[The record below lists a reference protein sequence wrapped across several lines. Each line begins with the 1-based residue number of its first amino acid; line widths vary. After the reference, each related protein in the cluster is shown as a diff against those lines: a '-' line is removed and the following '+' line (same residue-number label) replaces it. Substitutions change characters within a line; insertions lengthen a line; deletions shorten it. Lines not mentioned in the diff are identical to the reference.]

1 MGNQDNLFSC
11 CLCGTT
17 GHTSC
22 FGLLPE
28 ALKQIDETK
37 WECPRC
43 KICVVCGVK
52 TEHKRML
59 VCNLCDKIYHA
70 TCVRPVFPRPAR
82 GAWRCDSCKKKTMMS
97 KEKNHINRMAASVK
111 ERYKKHNMKLNA
123 VKKIKSQ
130 SYSVLKKSKHSKKEM
145 RRSSDSSCSSDDNPV
160 SEQKSSLPPGVTE
173 NDVSLFKNVQ
183 ETALKVMG
191 HGSIPPEPQGR
202 SPGAI
207 EFGKYSIETW
217 YSSPYPQEYARL
229 PKLFL
234 CEFCLK
240 YMKSKNILSR
250 HMRKCNWS
258 HPPGTEIYRK
268 DDLSVFEVDG
278 NVNKLYCQNVCL
290 LAKLFLDHKTLYYD
304 VEPFLFYVLTKN
316 DETGCHF
323 VGYFSKEKLCQQRYN
338 VSCIMTMPQYQR
350 QGYGR
355 FLIDFSYL
363 LSRKEGL
370 PGTPEKPLSDLGR
383 ISYVSYWKSVLL
395 EYIHAWYKKESNHQ
409 INIKNIAQET
419 GISALDIISTMK
431 ELNMIQVNEENKVI
445 ISLSKKVLEEH
456 MTKVLAN
463 KHKRIELD
471 PECLRWIPLIT
482 NHIYSD
488 KNEDDS
494 DNSSNSETP
503 SPTAD
508 RITKSASAKPD
519 NNSEKENNFEQTFQK
534 SEKCH
539 KYKKRSEKIQ
549 ESLSS
554 ADENSIQNHLQKR
567 RRSPNRILETPKK
580 EDKLSIKN
588 SPDKSSEKSTPEKSP
603 TKIVKKHKSKKK
615 NIFETKVFKNKKN
628 KYKNNLLKKVN
639 KMKKLGRKKKLS
651 KEVKRLAKILTSN
664 PELIAS
670 ASNRKFLKLKK
681 KNKKESKP
689 PEYGMR
695 LRHQKFTLSETEIAC
710 QQSSMETCDMETP
723 KLEEENKAVLDASLS
738 EEKKNVSDSSLGVE
752 NGNAVSP
759 DLPTGNSEDLTVGT
773 VAEPAPLHDH
783 NTPKIDDDFE
793 VHNLRSLPRRAKRP
807 APPSPIKK
815 PPKKRG
821 RPRLS
826 ETTARPMEIDSSTDV
841 TNGKEEEA
849 VSESMNSEATLP
861 VNDVNKSPK
870 NDSTDANV
878 TNESETSSLENLQH
892 ASEQL
897 DKTDDRD
904 QTSTLDNHNAN
915 DIAESK
921 FNDGLSKEASPQLMD
936 LKQNGDKNDEDNEG
950 TQIESNDDSASLG
963 NINDSEANN
972 FSDAQKNLT
981 SENSNQRRNS
991 DGYPETQNELNKES
1005 SQDLD
1010 SNDANETIEAVLSI
1024 ENNLNSKQAEVME
1037 MSSEN
1042 TENTSDNDQSFEAE
1056 NSNILCDAIPENCV
1070 ASSNCNDLVQSPPQ
1084 TSNDFSN
1091 CSSDVKLLVSSMCDH
1106 VDDYANSAPVSS
1118 CSEPPLFDS
1127 IVNTNPS
1134 VLVPEE
1140 KEIFS
1145 NNSNETTCKDN
1156 SINLQSNNF
1165 EVCMPSNN
1173 FNNNCNSSSNY
1184 LSHPEENM
1192 NQLPLTPQTPISD
1205 HGHNQHPAHMTGT
1218 SGDECHSS
1226 SEGELTNG
1234 ESMLSP
1240 PSVKPRLCPY
1250 KREKMYSYEEE
1261 MHTEYECRSPRD
1273 DHGTENNQC
1282 YTRPPS
1288 VSTPVLLRKNTP
1300 TPDMSHLGV
1309 YTPDSSTNSGFN
1321 SNDMDVNHLNLE
1333 SPSSL
1338 NSNEMPQ
1345 PNSVEPSPPTSTP
1358 PQSYIEPM
1366 QMSRNYCTS
1375 ENERSHNVS
1384 ITASINSHHAVK
1396 TTNCTSS
1403 VSNHSNSS
1411 SHAHHQ
1417 LQQSQINHIHHQQQA
1432 EPSYNQHP
1440 ASAALSNMVNNNSV
1454 GTLILGQGPNVP
1466 PANNYLNTV
1475 NLGMSSA
1482 TPGSNPIG
1490 GSYMVGVPI
1499 TSVIQPQSSSVS
1511 HQQPA
1516 NQASHGSMQR
1526 LSHISMPITTSSC
1539 AVSSQT
1545 FHLQTPSYS
1554 YSNATP
1560 NQSTSCSLAK
1570 LQQLTNGIVEI
1581 SPNQIAG
1588 YPSMTPPPSY
1598 NSPTHQSNLTPPPQM
1613 QRPIAPALPNI
1624 QPQPPL
1630 SSNQVHGYANYNRYH
1645 PRPAVQRTSNIAIS
1659 PNIVASYQTLNGVGY
1674 RMPQA
1679 APLGGSTTL
1688 LNTTGYITN
1697 AGFIN
1702 SPSPAMPMGVV
1713 NMHPQGQYQDA
1724 IQQVRPQSTMYAYSY
1739 HINGGLPPQALMR
1752 R

>member
-1 MGNQDNLFSC
+1 MNSDDHPLLFNNAGACNNAQWGNAQVMG
-11 CLCGTT
+11 
-17 GHTSC
+17 HWRI
-22 FGLLPE
+22 E
-28 ALKQIDETK
+28 
-37 WECPRC
+37 
-43 KICVVCGVK
+43 
-52 TEHKRML
+52 EHMPL
-59 VCNLCDKIYHA
+59 WVSSPSVCNQ
-70 TCVRPVFPRPAR
+70 
-82 GAWRCDSCKKKTMMS
+82 
-97 KEKNHINRMAASVK
+97 NR
-111 ERYKKHNMKLNA
+111 
-123 VKKIKSQ
+123 
-130 SYSVLKKSKHSKKEM
+130 
-145 RRSSDSSCSSDDNPV
+145 DNVV

-173 NDVSLFKNVQ
+173 SDVSLFKNVQ
-183 ETALKVMG
+183 ETALRVMG

-268 DDLSVFEVDG
+268 DDISVFEVDG

-431 ELNMIQVNEENKVI
+431 ELNMIQVNEENKLI

-456 MTKVLAN
+456 MTKVVAN
-463 KHKRIELD
+463 RHRRIELD

-482 NHIYSD
+482 NHMYSD
-488 KNEDDS
+488 KNDDDS
-494 DNSSNSETP
+494 DNSSGSETP
-503 SPTAD
+503 SPTTD
-508 RITKSASAKPD
+508 RIPKSTSTKPD

-539 KYKKRSEKIQ
+539 KYRKRSEKMQ
-549 ESLSS
+549 DNLSS
-554 ADENSIQNHLQKR
+554 ADENSLQNYFPKR
-567 RRSPNRILETPKK
+567 RRSSPNRSLETSKK
-580 EDKLSIKN
+580 EDKFSA
-588 SPDKSSEKSTPEKSP
+588 KSTPEKSP
-603 TKIVKKHKSKKK
+603 EKLTLDKSPSKIVKKHKSKKK
-615 NIFETKVFKNKKN
+615 NIFENKCFKNKKN
-628 KYKNNLLKKVN
+628 KYKSNLLKKVN
-639 KMKKLGRKKKLS
+639 KIKMKKLGRKKKLS
-651 KEVKRLAKILTSN
+651 KEVKRLAKILNSN
-664 PELIAS
+664 PDLIAS
-670 ASNRKFLKLKK
+670 ASNRKFMKLKK

-710 QQSSMETCDMETP
+710 QQSLMESCKREVEKFEDEK
-723 KLEEENKAVLDASLS
+723 KLKNTVP
-738 EEKKNVSDSSLGVE
+738 EEKKIDCNSIMIENDSGTIPPPL
-752 NGNAVSP
+752 
-759 DLPTGNSEDLTVGT
+759 LPATNSENSRDGSVALGDPPPLQAHNSSKNKEDSDL
-773 VAEPAPLHDH
+773 H
-783 NTPKIDDDFE
+783 NW
-793 VHNLRSLPRRAKRP
+793 RSLPRRVKRP
-807 APPSPIKK
+807 APVSPIKK

-826 ETTARPMEIDSSTDV
+826 EITSRSEELDSSAEMLTDAGDEKLIE
-841 TNGKEEEA
+841 TEN
-849 VSESMNSEATLP
+849 SESIA
-861 VNDVNKSPK
+861 NDDASSFSKDPSLDTSKS
-870 NDSTDANV
+870 SL
-878 TNESETSSLENLQH
+878 NESSDFELMPS
-892 ASEQL
+892 ASEKLGEDNHQQN
-897 DKTDDRD
+897 TV
-904 QTSTLDNHNAN
+904 LDNH
-915 DIAESK
+915 ESSEELK
-921 FNDGLSKEASPQLMD
+921 SKVLENCSEAASPQSLD
-936 LKQNGDKNDEDNEG
+936 LKNGSNIVIEDSERDEVTPKNENVKS
-950 TQIESNDDSASLG
+950 ESN
-963 NINDSEANN
+963 NISEE
-972 FSDAQKNLT
+972 QK
-981 SENSNQRRNS
+981 
-991 DGYPETQNELNKES
+991 DES
-1005 SQDLD
+1005 SEDTDQTKNSTEQQETENDLD
-1010 SNDANETIEAVLSI
+1010 KKEDLVLDPDNVKETMEAVLSI
-1024 ENNLNSKQAEVME
+1024 ENSANSECTEAIQ
-1037 MSSEN
+1037 MSVEN
-1042 TENTSDNDQSFEAE
+1042 NSDNDQSYEAE
-1056 NSNILCDAIPENCV
+1056 NSNKLCDIINENCV
-1070 ASSNCNDLVQSPPQ
+1070 VSSECNDLIASPPQ

-1091 CSSDVKLLVSSMCDH
+1091 CSSDVKLLVSSLCDH
-1106 VDDYANSAPVSS
+1106 VDNGDINNALVSS
-1118 CSEPPLFDS
+1118 AYSDPPTFSPAVNSDSDVSMPENKETFVVDRSEAASEAENIDMH
-1127 IVNTNPS
+1127 
-1134 VLVPEE
+1134 
-1140 KEIFS
+1140 
-1145 NNSNETTCKDN
+1145 
-1156 SINLQSNNF
+1156 QNNF
-1165 EVCMPSNN
+1165 EACLPSNN
-1173 FNNNCNSSSNY
+1173 YNCNSSSTY
-1184 LSHPEENM
+1184 LSPTDENTNV

-1205 HGHNQHPAHMTGT
+1205 HGHNHHPSHMTGT

-1240 PSVKPRLCPY
+1240 PSVNKPRLCPY
-1250 KREKMYSYEEE
+1250 KGEKMYYEDE
-1261 MHTEYECRSPRD
+1261 MHTEYESRSPRE
-1273 DHGTENNQC
+1273 DHGTENTQC

-1321 SNDMDVNHLNLE
+1321 STDMDVNHLNLE

-1345 PNSVEPSPPTSTP
+1345 PNSVEPSPQTSTP
-1358 PQSYIEPM
+1358 PQTYIESM
-1366 QMSRNYCTS
+1366 QVSRNYCSS
-1375 ENERSHNVS
+1375 ERGGQHNVP
-1384 ITASINSHHAVK
+1384 ITTGINTLNQVK
-1396 TTNCTSS
+1396 TTNCSPS
-1403 VSNHSNSS
+1403 VSIHSNSS
-1411 SHAHHQ
+1411 QVHQ
-1417 LQQSQINHIHHQQQA
+1417 PLHPQVNHMHQQST
-1432 EPSYNQHP
+1432 ESSYNQHP
-1440 ASAALSNMVNNNSV
+1440 ASAALSSMVNNNSV
-1454 GTLILGQGPNVP
+1454 GTLLLGQGPNIP

-1475 NLGMSSA
+1475 NIGMSSI
-1482 TPGSNPIG
+1482 TPVSNPVG

-1511 HQQPA
+1511 HQQPT

-1539 AVSSQT
+1539 AVSTHT
-1545 FHLQTPSYS
+1545 FHLQSPSYS
-1554 YSNATP
+1554 YTNATP

-1581 SPNQIAG
+1581 TPNQIAS

-1598 NSPTHQSNLTPPPQM
+1598 NSPTHQSNLTPPPQI
-1613 QRPIAPALPNI
+1613 QRPIAPVLPNI
-1624 QPQPPL
+1624 QPQPSSL
-1630 SSNQVHGYANYNRYH
+1630 SSNQVHGYANYRYH
-1645 PRPAVQRTSNIAIS
+1645 PRAVPRTSNIAIS
-1659 PNIVASYQTLNGVGY
+1659 SNIVASYPALNSVGY
-1674 RMPQA
+1674 RMQQA
-1679 APLGGSTTL
+1679 SPLGGSATL
-1688 LNTTGYITN
+1688 LNSPGYITN

-1702 SPSPAMPMGVV
+1702 PPSSAMPMGVV

-1724 IQQVRPQSTMYAYSY
+1724 IQQVRPQNTMYAYSY
-1739 HINGGLPPQALMR
+1739 HINGSLPHQALMR

>member
-1 MGNQDNLFSC
+1 M
-11 CLCGTT
+11 
-17 GHTSC
+17 
-22 FGLLPE
+22 
-28 ALKQIDETK
+28 
-37 WECPRC
+37 
-43 KICVVCGVK
+43 
-52 TEHKRML
+52 
-59 VCNLCDKIYHA
+59 
-70 TCVRPVFPRPAR
+70 CVR
-82 GAWRCDSCKKKTMMS
+82 
-97 KEKNHINRMAASVK
+97 N
-111 ERYKKHNMKLNA
+111 
-123 VKKIKSQ
+123 
-130 SYSVLKKSKHSKKEM
+130 YSVPTKKL
-145 RRSSDSSCSSDDNPV
+145 DNPV
-160 SEQKSSLPPGVTE
+160 VEQKSTLPPGVTE

-482 NHIYSD
+482 NHIYLD

-494 DNSSNSETP
+494 DNFSNSETP

-508 RITKSASAKPD
+508 RIPKSASAKPD

-539 KYKKRSEKIQ
+539 KYKKRSEKMQ
-549 ESLSS
+549 DNLSS
-554 ADENSIQNHLQKR
+554 ADENSLQNHFQKR
-567 RRSPNRILETPKK
+567 RRSPNQILETPKK
-580 EDKLSIKN
+580 EDKLSVKS
-588 SPDKSSEKSTPEKSP
+588 SPDKSFEKSTPEKSP
-603 TKIVKKHKSKKK
+603 TKLVKKHKSKKK

-628 KYKNNLLKKVN
+628 KYKANLLKKVN

-710 QQSSMETCDMETP
+710 QQSSMETCDIETS
-723 KLEEENKAVLDASLS
+723 KLEEDDKVVLDASVS
-738 EEKKNVSDSSLGVE
+738 EEKKNDTDSSMVVE
-752 NGNAVSP
+752 NDSAVPPELSA
-759 DLPTGNSEDLTVGT
+759 GNSETLCDGT
-773 VAEPAPLHDH
+773 VAEPPSLHAH
-783 NTPKIDDDFE
+783 NTSKNDEDLE

-826 ETTARPMEIDSSTDV
+826 EIAARTMETDSSADIANEKV
-841 TNGKEEEA
+841 EEA
-849 VSESMNSEATLP
+849 ISESMNLEAAPAAAEVHL
-861 VNDVNKSPK
+861 SPK
-870 NDSTDANV
+870 NDSADAI
-878 TNESETSSLENLQH
+878 TTSETEPSSLEDLPP

-897 DKTDDRD
+897 DKADDQE
-904 QTSTLDNHNAN
+904 QTTTLDNHNTN
-915 DIAESK
+915 DTAELKDDDS
-921 FNDGLSKEASPQLMD
+921 FSNEASPQITD
-936 LKQNGDKNDEDNEG
+936 LKENDKNVEG
-950 TQIESNDDSASLG
+950 NDGIQIESKDEAVSLG
-963 NINDSEANN
+963 NISESEANN
-972 FSDAQKNLT
+972 FSEVQENLA
-981 SENSNQRRNS
+981 SECSSQRSNA
-991 DGYPETQNELNKES
+991 DEHFETQNEDLSKKS
-1005 SQDLD
+1005 DQALD
-1010 SNDANETIEAVLSI
+1010 SNDVNETIEAVLGI
-1024 ENNLNSKQAEVME
+1024 ENSINCGQTEMME
-1037 MSSEN
+1037 MS
-1042 TENTSDNDQSFEAE
+1042 TENNESTSDNDQSYEAE
-1056 NSNILCDAIPENCV
+1056 NSNKLCDTIPENSV
-1070 ASSNCNDLVQSPPQ
+1070 ASSDCNDLVQSPPQ

-1106 VDDYANSAPVSS
+1106 VDDDANSAPVSSS

-1127 IVNTNPS
+1127 VVNTNS
-1134 VLVPEE
+1134 NVLVPEE

-1145 NNSNETTCKDN
+1145 NNSNETSCEN
-1156 SINLQSNNF
+1156 SSMNLQQNNF
-1165 EVCMPSNN
+1165 EVCMPTNN
-1173 FNNNCNSSSNY
+1173 FSNNCNSSSNY
-1184 LSHPEENM
+1184 LSHPEENI

-1240 PSVKPRLCPY
+1240 PSVNRPRLCPY
-1250 KREKMYSYEEE
+1250 KGEKMYSYEEE
-1261 MHTEYECRSPRD
+1261 MHTEYESRSPRD

-1321 SNDMDVNHLNLE
+1321 SNDMDVNQLSLE

-1345 PNSVEPSPPTSTP
+1345 PSSVEPSPPTSTP

-1375 ENERSHNVS
+1375 ESERSHNVP
-1384 ITASINSHHAVK
+1384 ITASINTHHAVK

-1411 SHAHHQ
+1411 PHIHHP
-1417 LQQSQINHIHHQQQA
+1417 LQQSQINHVHHQQQA

-1499 TSVIQPQSSSVS
+1499 TSVIQPQSSVS

-1613 QRPIAPALPNI
+1613 QRPIAPVLPNI

-1659 PNIVASYQTLNGVGY
+1659 PNLVTSYQTLNGVGY

-1688 LNTTGYITN
+1688 LNTGYITN

>member
-1 MGNQDNLFSC
+1 M
-11 CLCGTT
+11 
-17 GHTSC
+17 
-22 FGLLPE
+22 
-28 ALKQIDETK
+28 
-37 WECPRC
+37 
-43 KICVVCGVK
+43 
-52 TEHKRML
+52 
-59 VCNLCDKIYHA
+59 
-70 TCVRPVFPRPAR
+70 
-82 GAWRCDSCKKKTMMS
+82 
-97 KEKNHINRMAASVK
+97 
-111 ERYKKHNMKLNA
+111 
-123 VKKIKSQ
+123 
-130 SYSVLKKSKHSKKEM
+130 
-145 RRSSDSSCSSDDNPV
+145 
-160 SEQKSSLPPGVTE
+160 PPGVTE
-173 NDVSLFKNVQ
+173 SDVNLFKNVQ
-183 ETALKVMG
+183 ETALRVMG

-207 EFGKYSIETW
+207 EFGKFSIETW

-250 HMRKCNWS
+250 HLRKCNWS

-431 ELNMIQVNEENKVI
+431 ELNMIQVNEENKLI

-463 KHKRIELD
+463 RHRRIELD

-482 NHIYSD
+482 NQMYSD

-494 DNSSNSETP
+494 DNSSGSETP
-503 SPTAD
+503 SPTTD
-508 RITKSASAKPD
+508 RIPKSTLTKPD

-534 SEKCH
+534 SDKCH
-539 KYKKRSEKIQ
+539 KYRKRSEKMQ

-554 ADENSIQNHLQKR
+554 ADENSLQNYFPKR
-567 RRSPNRILETPKK
+567 RRSSPSRSLETPKK
-580 EDKLSIKN
+580 EDKF
-588 SPDKSSEKSTPEKSP
+588 SEKSTPEKSP
-603 TKIVKKHKSKKK
+603 EKLTLEKSPSKIVKKHKSKKK
-615 NIFETKVFKNKKN
+615 NIFENKCFKNKKN
-628 KYKNNLLKKVN
+628 KYKSNLLKKVN
-639 KMKKLGRKKKLS
+639 KIKMKKLGRKKKLS
-651 KEVKRLAKILTSN
+651 KEVKRLAKILNSN
-664 PELIAS
+664 PDLIAS
-670 ASNRKFLKLKK
+670 ASNRKFMKLKK

-710 QQSSMETCDMETP
+710 QQSLMESCKKEVEE
-723 KLEEENKAVLDASLS
+723 LEEEKKLKS
-738 EEKKNVSDSSLGVE
+738 EVPDEKKSDSNSVKIE
-752 NGNAVSP
+752 NDNGATIP
-759 DLPTGNSEDLTVGT
+759 PPLLPATNSENSRDGNVALGEPPSLQAQNSSKNKEDSDL
-773 VAEPAPLHDH
+773 H
-783 NTPKIDDDFE
+783 NW
-793 VHNLRSLPRRAKRP
+793 RSLPRRVKRP
-807 APPSPIKK
+807 APVSPIKK

-826 ETTARPMEIDSSTDV
+826 EIASRSEELDSSAEMLIDV
-841 TNGKEEEA
+841 DEKLTEIENSESITNGDADSFSNDHSIDTSKSSINESSDIEILPS
-849 VSESMNSEATLP
+849 VSE
-861 VNDVNKSPK
+861 K
-870 NDSTDANV
+870 
-878 TNESETSSLENLQH
+878 
-892 ASEQL
+892 L
-897 DKTDDRD
+897 DEGNQQDTV
-904 QTSTLDNHNAN
+904 LDNH
-915 DIAESK
+915 DSSEELKSK
-921 FNDGLSKEASPQLMD
+921 VLENCYEAASPQSVD
-936 LKQNGDKNDEDNEG
+936 LKNDINKVVDDSVSAEVAHKNENVNS
-950 TQIESNDDSASLG
+950 ESNNL
-963 NINDSEANN
+963 SEE
-972 FSDAQKNLT
+972 QKDESFKDTDQTKNYT
-981 SENSNQRRNS
+981 EQQETEN
-991 DGYPETQNELNKES
+991 
-1005 SQDLD
+1005 DLD
-1010 SNDANETIEAVLSI
+1010 KKDLALDPEDVKETIKAVLSI
-1024 ENNLNSKQAEVME
+1024 ENIVKNECTDAMQISV
-1037 MSSEN
+1037 EN
-1042 TENTSDNDQSFEAE
+1042 NSDNEQSFEAE
-1056 NSNILCDAIPENCV
+1056 NSNKLCDIINENCV
-1070 ASSNCNDLVQSPPQ
+1070 VSSECKDLIESPPQ

-1106 VDDYANSAPVSS
+1106 VDHGDVNNTQVSS
-1118 CSEPPLFDS
+1118 ACPNPPTFDTVENSDSDVSMSENKETFA
-1127 IVNTNPS
+1127 VNP
-1134 VLVPEE
+1134 
-1140 KEIFS
+1140 
-1145 NNSNETTCKDN
+1145 NETTSERENINIHQN
-1156 SINLQSNNF
+1156 SFDACI
-1165 EVCMPSNN
+1165 PSNN
-1173 FNNNCNSSSNY
+1173 YNSCNSSSNY
-1184 LSHPEENM
+1184 LSPSDENTNV
-1192 NQLPLTPQTPISD
+1192 NQLPLTPQTPMSD
-1205 HGHNQHPAHMTGT
+1205 HGHNHHPSHMAGT

-1240 PSVKPRLCPY
+1240 PSINKPRLCPY
-1250 KREKMYSYEEE
+1250 KTEKMYSYEEE
-1261 MHTEYECRSPRD
+1261 MHTEYESRSPRE

-1282 YTRPPS
+1282 YTRPPP

-1321 SNDMDVNHLNLE
+1321 STDMDVNHLNLE

-1345 PNSVEPSPPTSTP
+1345 PNSVEPSPQTSTP
-1358 PQSYIEPM
+1358 PETYMESM
-1366 QMSRNYCTS
+1366 QVPRNYCSS
-1375 ENERSHNVS
+1375 EREGQHNS
-1384 ITASINSHHAVK
+1384 PITTGINTINQVK
-1396 TTNCTSS
+1396 ATNCTPS
-1403 VSNHSNSS
+1403 VSIHSTQVHQPLHSQVNHM
-1411 SHAHHQ
+1411 H
-1417 LQQSQINHIHHQQQA
+1417 QQST
-1432 EPSYNQHP
+1432 ESYNNQHP
-1440 ASAALSNMVNNNSV
+1440 ASAALSSMVNNNSV
-1454 GTLILGQGPNVP
+1454 GTLLLGQGPNISS
-1466 PANNYLNTV
+1466 ANNYLNSV
-1475 NLGMSSA
+1475 NIGMSSA
-1482 TPGSNPIG
+1482 TPGSNPVG

-1499 TSVIQPQSSSVS
+1499 TSVIQPQSSSIS
-1511 HQQPA
+1511 HQQPT

-1539 AVSSQT
+1539 AVSTHT
-1545 FHLQTPSYS
+1545 FHLQSPSYS
-1554 YSNATP
+1554 YTNATP

-1581 SPNQIAG
+1581 SPNQIAS

-1613 QRPIAPALPNI
+1613 QRPIAPVLPNI
-1624 QPQPPL
+1624 QPQPSSLP
-1630 SSNQVHGYANYNRYH
+1630 SNQVHGYANFSRYH
-1645 PRPAVQRTSNIAIS
+1645 PRPVQRTSNIAIP
-1659 PNIVASYQTLNGVGY
+1659 PNIVASYPALNSVGY

-1679 APLGGSTTL
+1679 SALGASPTL
-1688 LNTTGYITN
+1688 LNTAGYITN

-1713 NMHPQGQYQDA
+1713 NMHPQGQYQDT
-1724 IQQVRPQSTMYAYSY
+1724 IQQVRPPNTMYAYSY
-1739 HINGGLPPQALMR
+1739 HINSSLPHQALMR